1 MKIQEILIP
10 QLQQEVALTEK
21 FLKRIPEDKLDWK
34 PHAKSMSIRQ
44 LANHLAEIPTWIT
57 ATMNAGSMDVKGYKP
72 SDHASVE
79 QIIKELMENTAE
91 AEKSLKKSDDEFERK
106 WKMTND
112 GEILFEMPKFNVLQ
126 SMVMNQFPHHRAQLG
141 VYFRLLDISVP
152 ATYGPSADERE

>member
-1 MKIQEILIP
+1 MKIHEILIP

-34 PHAKSMSIRQ
+34 PHKKSMSIRE
-44 LANHLAEIPTWIT
+44 LANHLAELPTWIT
-57 ATMNAGSMDVKGYKP
+57 GTMNAGAMDVKGYKP
-72 SDHASVE
+72 LDHASVD
-79 QIIKELMENTAE
+79 QMIKELKENSAE
-91 AEKSLKKSDDEFERK
+91 AEASLKKSDDEFERK

-112 GEILFEMPKFNVLQ
+112 GEILFELPKLNVLQ